1 MASPHQI
8 ISWGGG
14 GSSLALRFVLR
25 TIPEREARTLP
36 LKRGTPIT
44 APVALEMIAM
54 IAAAIAAPVITAL
67 VRPFVATL
75 IIETPLQALRSFRTP
90 VCHEA
95 STAST
100 ITAIGAGTLL
110 IIGAPPASL
119 IHAPPANRRL
129 SIPRAAASIGISI
142 DIRTTS
148 VAAPRSSSPGRTA
161 GTAFK
166 ARAHGRGVEDVERLP
181 A

>member
-1 MASPHQI
+1 MASPYQI

-44 APVALEMIAM
+44 APVALEM

>member
-110 IIGAPPASL
+110 IIGAPPA
-119 IHAPPANRRL
+119 NRRL